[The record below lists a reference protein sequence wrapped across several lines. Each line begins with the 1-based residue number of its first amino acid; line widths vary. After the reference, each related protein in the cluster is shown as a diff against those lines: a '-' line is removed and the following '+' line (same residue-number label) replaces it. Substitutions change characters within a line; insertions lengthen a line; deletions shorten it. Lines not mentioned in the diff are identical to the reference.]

1 MTVVISKEVQEKGSR
16 KLITGNEAVAEA
28 VKLAKPK
35 VVPAYPITPQTAI
48 VEAIADMV
56 ANKQLDAEYVP
67 VESEHSAMSAAI
79 GASLGGVRTF
89 TATSSQGLLYMGEMV
104 YWAGFTRI
112 PIVMAVVNRSLNPW
126 NIWVDHQDSMA
137 FRDAGWL
144 QFYGKNNQEILD
156 LILIAYRIA
165 EEHKIWMP
173 AMVCLDGFILSHTSA
188 LVSIPTEDEGLS
200 FVHDFDPLIY
210 LNPDKPF
217 THGALT
223 SSADI
228 TNQRYSLMQG
238 FVNAK
243 VIYNEVA
250 SEYTHLTGRKYTEM
264 VEITGNPDANIG
276 IMALGTLGEEAEEA
290 IEYLSKRGIQA
301 KVIRPR
307 VFRPF
312 PYEEILKA
320 SSNLEKLVILDRAV
334 SFGNGGQLAI
344 ETKSAL
350 YDAGLNIPVQAEIV
364 GLGGTDVDYKAIAK
378 IVEKK

>member
-1 MTVVISKEVQEKGSR
+1 
-16 KLITGNEAVAEA
+16 
-28 VKLAKPK
+28 
-35 VVPAYPITPQTAI
+35 
-48 VEAIADMV
+48 
-56 ANKQLDAEYVP
+56 
-67 VESEHSAMSAAI
+67 
-79 GASLGGVRTF
+79 
-89 TATSSQGLLYMGEMV
+89 
-104 YWAGFTRI
+104 
-112 PIVMAVVNRSLNPW
+112 
-126 NIWVDHQDSMA
+126 MA